1 MRVLTVLT
9 YYQPHWTGLTR
20 IATTVAE
27 GLARRGHG
35 VTVVTV
41 RHHPD
46 LPADAVE
53 NGVRVVR
60 LRPIARM
67 SRGMIAPTLPLAV
80 ARLARTHDVVQI
92 HTPLMEAQ
100 LVAAICRRL
109 SRPLLMTHQ
118 GDLVMPSGIWNQM
131 IERIGTSLLSGAARG
146 ATAVSTLSR
155 DYAES
160 SDFLR
165 PFAEKLRAIHPPL
178 DLPRPDR
185 AAAAAWRRELGLESA
200 SLVGF
205 AGRFVEEKGF
215 DYLLEAIPELAA
227 RVPDVHLVYAGDENV
242 AYEDFF
248 GRCRP
253 LVDRHRGRL
262 TFVGLLSDRQQLAN
276 FYAMCDVFALPSR
289 SDCFGLVQLEAMVSG
304 TPVVA
309 TDIPG
314 AREAVHATGMGVL
327 VSPRDPTA
335 LAAGLGD
342 ALGQRDVYAA
352 AHERAVARYDPDR
365 SLEAY
370 ERLLEALAAT

>member
-9 YYQPHWTGLTR
+9 YYRPHWTGLTR

-27 GLARRGHG
+27 GLARRGHD

-41 RHHPD
+41 RHSPD
-46 LPADAVE
+46 LAADAVE

-60 LRPIARM
+60 LRPVARM
-67 SRGMIAPTLPLAV
+67 SRGMIAPSLPLAV
-80 ARLARTHDVVQI
+80 ARLARSHDVVQI

-100 LVAAICRRL
+100 LVALLCRRL
-109 SRPLLMTHQ
+109 GRPLLMTHQ
-118 GDLVMPSGIWNQM
+118 GDLVMPSGMSNQL
-131 IERIGTSLLSGAARG
+131 IEHIGTWLLGRAARS
-146 ATAVSTLSR
+146 ATAVNTLSR

-160 SDFLR
+160 SEFLR
-165 PFAEKLRAIHPPL
+165 PFAPKVRAIHPPL

-185 AAAAAWRRELGLESA
+185 AAAAAWRRELGLQSR

-227 RVPDVHLVYAGDENV
+227 RLPDIHLVFAGDEKIP
-242 AYEDFF
+242 YEDFF
-248 GRCRP
+248 ERCEP
-253 LVDRHRGRL
+253 LVARHRDRM
-262 TFVGLLSDRQQLAN
+262 TFVGLLADRQQLAN

-314 AREAVHATGMGVL
+314 AREAVRNTGMGVL
-327 VSPRDPTA
+327 VAPRDSNA
-335 LAAGLGD
+335 LATGLIE
-342 ALGQRDVYAA
+342 AIEQRELYAA
-352 AHERAVARYDPDR
+352 AHERAVAIYDPDR
-365 SLEAY
+365 SIEAY
-370 ERLLEALAAT
+370 ERLLGELAAS

>member
-20 IATTVAE
+20 IATTIAE
-27 GLARRGHG
+27 GLARRGHDL
-35 VTVVTV
+35 TVVTV
-41 RHHPD
+41 RHRPE
-46 LPADAVE
+46 LAADAVE

-80 ARLARTHDVVQI
+80 ARLARSHDVVQI

-100 LVAAICRRL
+100 LVASICRRL

-118 GDLVMPSGIWNQM
+118 GDLVMPSGISNQL
-131 IERIGTSLLSGAARG
+131 IERIGTSLLSGAARR
-146 ATAVSTLSR
+146 AVVVSTLSR

-160 SDFLR
+160 SEFLR
-165 PFAEKLRAIHPPL
+165 PFAQKVRAIYPPL
-178 DLPRPDR
+178 DIPRPDR
-185 AAAAAWRRELGLESA
+185 AAAAAWRRELGLESRV
-200 SLVGF
+200 LIGF

-215 DYLLEAIPELAA
+215 DYLLAAIPELAA
-227 RVPDVHLVYAGDENV
+227 RMPEIHFVYAGDENV
-242 AYEDFF
+242 VYENFF
-248 GRCRP
+248 ERCRP
-253 LVDRHRGRL
+253 LLERHRDRI
-262 TFVGLLSDRQQLAN
+262 TFVGLQSDRRQLAN

-314 AREAVHATGMGVL
+314 AREAVRNTGMGVL
-327 VSPRDPTA
+327 VTPRDSSA
-335 LAAGLGD
+335 LAAGLIE
-342 ALGQRDVYAA
+342 AVARRDQYAA
-352 AHERAVARYDPDR
+352 AYGRAVGLYDPDR
-365 SLEAY
+365 SIEAY
-370 ERLLEALAAT
+370 ERLLEELARG